1 MIFSTPY
8 ISGPRAKCPAC
19 ATRRPARALPV
30 ALLATLLAVLLA
42 WPLPARAQ
50 TDDPLYSQQWGLH
63 AIGAADAWEVSRG
76 EGVIIAVID
85 TGVDLDH
92 PDLEQKLIQG
102 FSLVDDA
109 GPQDRHGHGTL
120 IAGIAGAA
128 TANGEGIAS
137 VAPDARILPA
147 RVFDL
152 EGNATSSKVTDA
164 IRLAVD
170 AAERRD
176 AKLVLN
182 LSFVGPAETSPL
194 PGGDP
199 GGAIFRDKAVREA
212 IEEAAAG
219 GAVVVAASGNDGMEK
234 TAFDAPDGSGMI
246 VVGASDQQ
254 GRCAPFTNYGTGLDI
269 LAPGVGVVST
279 FLKAGERD
287 SGYAHA
293 DGTSIAVPA
302 VSGAAALLLSDGLT
316 NVEAV
321 ERIISTARGPAVK
334 CRSERSSYKVLDVA
348 AAVSAG
354 GEPQTG
360 ERDRLS
366 LPMQPAENERPVPVE
381 SPVAAA
387 APPSDDV
394 EPLMD
399 VTALRALAAAALLA
413 VSTLLWARSTKP
425 HSRL

>member
-1 MIFSTPY
+1 MVW
-8 ISGPRAKCPAC
+8 PAQ
-19 ATRRPARALPV
+19 
-30 ALLATLLAVLLA
+30 ALLAALLSVLVL
-42 WPLPARAQ
+42 WPLPAHAQ
-50 TDDPLYSQQWGLH
+50 TDDPLYPQQWGLH
-63 AIGAADAWEVSRG
+63 VIGAERAWEISRG
-76 EGVIIAVID
+76 EGVIIAIID

-92 PDLEQKLIQG
+92 PDLENKLIQG

-128 TANGEGIAS
+128 TGNGEGIAS
-137 VAPDARILPA
+137 VAPDAKILPA

-152 EGNATSSKVTDA
+152 EGNATSSKVSDA

-170 AAERRD
+170 TAERKD

-182 LSFVGPAETSPL
+182 LSFVGPADSSPL
-194 PGGDP
+194 PGRDP
-199 GGAIFRDKAVREA
+199 AGAIFRDAAVRRA

-219 GAVVVAASGNDGMEK
+219 GAVVVAAAGNDGTDT

-254 GRCAPFTNYGTGLDI
+254 GRCAPFTNYGIGLDI
-269 LAPGVGVVST
+269 LAPGVGIVST
-279 FLKAGERD
+279 FLNSDDRD

-302 VSGAAALLLSDGLT
+302 VSGAAALLLSEGMS

-321 ERIISTARGPAVK
+321 ERILSSAQGPAVN
-334 CRSERSSYKVLDVA
+334 CGGGSQSYRVLDVA
-348 AAVSAG
+348 AALSAG
-354 GEPQTG
+354 DDEVGPED
-360 ERDRLS
+360 RDRLS
-366 LPMQPAENERPVPVE
+366 LPSLLHPAEQDNPVPME
-381 SPVAAA
+381 TPAPAAA
-387 APPSDDV
+387 APPSDGV
-394 EPLMD
+394 VLLTD

-413 VSTLLWARSTKP
+413 VSTLLWSRSAKP
-425 HSRL
+425 KD

>member
-1 MIFSTPY
+1 M
-8 ISGPRAKCPAC
+8 
-19 ATRRPARALPV
+19 
-30 ALLATLLAVLLA
+30 LLA
-42 WPLPARAQ
+42 WPLPAHAQ
-50 TDDPLYSQQWGLH
+50 TDDPLYPQQWGLH
-63 AIGAADAWEVSRG
+63 AIGASDAWEISRG

-92 PDLEQKLIQG
+92 PDLEDKLIQG

-120 IAGIAGAA
+120 IAGIAGAT

-137 VAPDARILPA
+137 VAPEARILPA

-170 AAERRD
+170 TAERRD

-212 IEEAAAG
+212 IEDAAAG

-254 GRCAPFTNYGTGLDI
+254 GRCAPFTNYGAGLDI
-269 LAPGVGVVST
+269 LAPGVGIVST
-279 FLKAGERD
+279 FLNAGDRD

-321 ERIISTARGPAVK
+321 ERIISTAQGPAVK
-334 CRSERSSYKVLDVA
+334 CRGERSSYRVLDVA
-348 AAVSAG
+348 AAVSADG
-354 GEPQTG
+354 GPQTG

-366 LPMQPAENERPVPVE
+366 LPTLLQPAENERPVPVE

-413 VSTLLWARSTKP
+413 VSTLLWTSSTKP